1 MLTPT
6 LTPLR
11 LDWLQAAA
19 ALPGKSLHIA
29 LLLHTICSRRGG
41 LPLVHLTRRMLDGV
55 SRDAFYDGLVRLE
68 SLRLVNVSRLPG
80 RAHQITLLEP
90 GTDRALRMACG
101 QVGVKPDM
109 GVYRVIV

>member
-6 LTPLR
+6 LTPVR

-19 ALPGKSLHIA
+19 TLPGKSLHIA
-29 LLLHTICSRRGG
+29 LLLHSICSRRG

-68 SLRLVNVSRLPG
+68 ELRLVNVSRLPG
-80 RAHQITLLEP
+80 RAPQITLLEP
-90 GTDRALRMACG
+90 GTDRALRMAVG
-101 QVGVKPDM
+101 QVGVKPGM
-109 GVYRVIV
+109 GVYR

>member
-1 MLTPT
+1 MHSPT
-6 LTPLR
+6 LTPVR

-19 ALPGKSLHIA
+19 TLPGKSLHIA
-29 LLLHTICSRRGG
+29 LLLHTLCSRRG

-90 GTDRALRMACG
+90 GTDRALRMSPG
-101 QVGVKPDM
+101 QVGVKLGV
-109 GVYRVIV
+109 GVYR